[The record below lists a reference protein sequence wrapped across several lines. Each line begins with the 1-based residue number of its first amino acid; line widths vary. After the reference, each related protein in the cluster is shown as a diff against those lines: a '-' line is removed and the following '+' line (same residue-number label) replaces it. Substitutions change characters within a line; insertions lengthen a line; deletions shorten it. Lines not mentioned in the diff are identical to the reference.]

1 VNRRA
6 LSVPSGLKALILDM
20 DGVLW
25 RADQAI
31 GDLPEIFRQ
40 IKARHLKVLLA
51 TNNSTRSVDQYVQKL
66 AGFGVQ
72 IEAWQVINSS
82 QATAHYLKERYP
94 QGGAVYVVGEEG
106 LFQAL
111 SEKGFRQD
119 RQGAQAVVVGMDR
132 QITYDKLKR
141 ATLLVRSGIPLIATN
156 PDRTF
161 PTPEGLVPGAGSII
175 AALEAA
181 TDVEAFVVGKPSQ
194 EMFKVALER
203 LQATAAETLAV
214 GDRLETDIAGAQA
227 VGCKTALVLS
237 GVTTESAARTW
248 QPAPDFIFSDLT
260 ELVSALHE

>member
-1 VNRRA
+1 VNHRA
-6 LSVPSGLKALILDM
+6 FSDLKALILDM

-31 GDLPEIFRQ
+31 GDLPQIFRQ
-40 IKARHLKVLLA
+40 IEARHLKVLLA
-51 TNNSTRSVDQYVQKL
+51 TNNSTRSVEQYQQKL

-72 IEAWQVINSS
+72 IESWQVINSS
-82 QATAHYLKERYP
+82 QATAHYLKERY
-94 QGGAVYVVGEEG
+94 QNGGAVYVVGEEG

-111 SEKGFRQD
+111 QEKGFQHD
-119 RQGAQAVVVGMDR
+119 KKGAQAVVVGMDR
-132 QITYDKLKR
+132 MITYDKLKE
-141 ATLLVRSGIPLIATN
+141 ATLLIRSGVPMIATN

-181 TDVEAFVVGKPSQ
+181 SDVKAFVVGKPSK

-203 LQATAAETLAV
+203 LGTSTSETLAV

-237 GVTTESAARTW
+237 GVTTEAAARAW

-260 ELVSALHE
+260 ELVTSLPE

>member
-1 VNRRA
+1 MNHPG
-6 LSVPSGLKALILDM
+6 LSGVQALILDM

-51 TNNSTRSVDQYVQKL
+51 TNNSTRSVQQYLHKL
-66 AGFGVQ
+66 AGFGVH

-82 QATAHYLKERYP
+82 QATAHYLKEHYP

-111 SEKGFRQD
+111 AEKGFQHELERV
-119 RQGAQAVVVGMDR
+119 QAVVIGMDR
-132 QITYDKLKR
+132 QITYDKLKQ
-141 ATLLVRSGIPLIATN
+141 ATLLVRSGIPMIATN

-181 TDVEAFVVGKPSQ
+181 TDVEAFVVGKPSK

-203 LQATAAETLAV
+203 LGTSAGETLAV

-237 GVTTESAARTW
+237 GVTTETAARAW
-248 QPAPDFIFSDLT
+248 QPAPDFIFSDLA
-260 ELVSALHE
+260 ELVGSLPE